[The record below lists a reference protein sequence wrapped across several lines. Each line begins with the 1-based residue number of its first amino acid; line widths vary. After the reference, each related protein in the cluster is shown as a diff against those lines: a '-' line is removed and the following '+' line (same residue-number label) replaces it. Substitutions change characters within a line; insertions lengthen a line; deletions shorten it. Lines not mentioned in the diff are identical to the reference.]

1 MKGKL
6 MYVSKDQTLVKSWVV
21 WYNEQP
27 VGGNVA
33 FVDSLPLH
41 PADIHQIEA
50 DSKRFDN
57 IEARIA
63 ANPHVEFAIE
73 DYWETGLEGVV
84 QVAKLV
90 ESETIC
96 EYSGLPAVSE
106 YIGDE
111 TNEDKIERI
120 LDRAMNEDRLLAE
133 SHWEG
138 CDGCD
143 ENDKYFWITGFMIG
157 LNVGRGDLKEYFK
170 QPKKD

>member
-6 MYVSKDQTLVKSWVV
+6 IKTETGWMVRYRETTPLSITT
-21 WYNEQP
+21 ET
-27 VGGNVA
+27 
-33 FVDSLPLH
+33 LPLH
-41 PADIHQIEA
+41 PYDCHQIDE

-63 ANPHVEFAIE
+63 AYPDVEFKIVKE
-73 DYWETGLEGVV
+73 YIDKHTNQLQSY
-84 QVAKLV
+84 AKLI
-90 ESETIC
+90 ESETVC